1 MAKKGLWYNIHQ
13 KRKRIAEG
21 SGEKMRKPGSKG
33 APTAE
38 ALKKSQSKKAKHGK
52 MMKAYTGRA
61 VRQPTETSKEFEMRH
76 KEHTGTKGM
85 MDYYKDII

>member
-1 MAKKGLWYNIHQ
+1 
-13 KRKRIAEG
+13 
-21 SGEKMRKPGSKG
+21 
-33 APTAE
+33 
-38 ALKKSQSKKAKHGK
+38 

-61 VRQPTETSKEFEMRH
+61 VRQPTETNKEFEMRH